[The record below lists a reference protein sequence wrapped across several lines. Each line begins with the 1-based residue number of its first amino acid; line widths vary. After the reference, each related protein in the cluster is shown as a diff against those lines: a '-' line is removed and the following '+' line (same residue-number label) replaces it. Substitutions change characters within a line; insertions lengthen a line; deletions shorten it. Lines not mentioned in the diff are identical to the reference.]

1 MITLAPEKDLTADL
15 ALLVERLR
23 MTQNMFRN
31 GIKHK
36 LPRFYDP
43 AYGLLVFEWSF
54 LSIFFLVINFSLMV
68 LLFLVFTSHW
78 IDLSI

>member
-43 AYGLLVFEWSF
+43 AYGLLVFE
-54 LSIFFLVINFSLMV
+54 
-68 LLFLVFTSHW
+68 
-78 IDLSI
+78 